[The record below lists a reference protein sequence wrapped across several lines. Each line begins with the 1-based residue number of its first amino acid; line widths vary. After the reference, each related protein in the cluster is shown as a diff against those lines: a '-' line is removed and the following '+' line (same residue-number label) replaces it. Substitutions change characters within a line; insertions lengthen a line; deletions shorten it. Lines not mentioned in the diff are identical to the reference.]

1 MGAKGE
7 GSVHGQMARSS
18 MFRQSCLFLSFALG
32 RRKGQEH
39 EGRGN
44 ECWLKI
50 QQKIAFRVLAAKK
63 GEQNE
68 ALSRH
73 DIFEYAMTAAV
84 SLRTPW
90 RSRDTKAIEW
100 NINRA
105 QRDRA
110 VNQEAKLLSLLRV
123 LLYVSTITTYSIVM
137 IVNFGLWDLIPF
149 FFLLQQRLKRT
160 LQGDTKRTMLSK
172 AEAKYR
178 STPPTQGIKPCSAP
192 PHFSFLFVFKP
203 IKPRQSFQ
211 SSHLPPSTYHSTLSH
226 THTPSLSQDTHYYTM
241 TTHADTIDLAT
252 ARPSV
257 QFPESTHPFDDAKKP
272 VMAETDAFPG
282 HLEMPL
288 TKTNSSAKS
297 NSRRNSLAAFA
308 ERLRSRSNSRSRSQR
323 HSLDASTGSN
333 RDSFDE
339 SLESDPARKLSD
351 SQFDYAAIIKAQHEF
366 MERLRAEQLQKNIRT
381 NVDGIP
387 IPAMINRRRSSLT
400 QILGMDKPLLA
411 R

>member
-1 MGAKGE
+1 
-7 GSVHGQMARSS
+7 
-18 MFRQSCLFLSFALG
+18 
-32 RRKGQEH
+32 
-39 EGRGN
+39 
-44 ECWLKI
+44 
-50 QQKIAFRVLAAKK
+50 
-63 GEQNE
+63 
-68 ALSRH
+68 
-73 DIFEYAMTAAV
+73 
-84 SLRTPW
+84 
-90 RSRDTKAIEW
+90 
-100 NINRA
+100 
-105 QRDRA
+105 
-110 VNQEAKLLSLLRV
+110 
-123 LLYVSTITTYSIVM
+123 
-137 IVNFGLWDLIPF
+137 
-149 FFLLQQRLKRT
+149 
-160 LQGDTKRTMLSK
+160 
-172 AEAKYR
+172 
-178 STPPTQGIKPCSAP
+178 
-192 PHFSFLFVFKP
+192 
-203 IKPRQSFQ
+203 
-211 SSHLPPSTYHSTLSH
+211 
-226 THTPSLSQDTHYYTM
+226 M